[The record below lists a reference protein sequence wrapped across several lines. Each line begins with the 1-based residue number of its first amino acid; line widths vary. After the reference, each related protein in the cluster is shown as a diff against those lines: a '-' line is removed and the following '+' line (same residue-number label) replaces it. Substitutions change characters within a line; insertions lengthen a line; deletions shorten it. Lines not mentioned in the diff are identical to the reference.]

1 MMKYILKSHS
11 ILGEKI
17 QTLIMGLFIYLMMIL
32 MIFLSMKYK
41 NIVGYLSMILFALIA
56 LYFTFMIF
64 SIFRNTVDYT
74 ITFFDTYF
82 HIKSKKYDFIIE
94 YSQINNMRLKKNF
107 SIMSSGRWLYLEI
120 ECGLNSPVYVNY
132 SYVQENKLR
141 EITEENFVKHF
152 EKIINWN
159 KIIKPRNKNNIL

>member
-74 ITFFDTYF
+74 ITFFALAGCYL
-82 HIKSKKYDFIIE
+82 SVQIIA
-94 YSQINNMRLKKNF
+94 
-107 SIMSSGRWLYLEI
+107 
-120 ECGLNSPVYVNY
+120 
-132 SYVQENKLR
+132 
-141 EITEENFVKHF
+141 
-152 EKIINWN
+152 
-159 KIIKPRNKNNIL
+159 